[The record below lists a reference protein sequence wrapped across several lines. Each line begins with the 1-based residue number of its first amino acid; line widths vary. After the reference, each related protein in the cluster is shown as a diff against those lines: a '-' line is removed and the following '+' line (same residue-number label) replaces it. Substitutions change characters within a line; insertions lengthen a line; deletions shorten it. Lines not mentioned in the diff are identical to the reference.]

1 LQLKPYSRVSTVD
14 EIKKAAGALSVNERE
29 ELLSWL
35 LDVDD
40 EWDWQ
45 MAKDAASGKL
55 DFLIEEARTAV
66 REESLR
72 DWPTNVTASG
82 NRIRSIVRFDS
93 NNWKIIRRF
102 IPRVSEFI
110 TARSRS
116 AKAIS

>member
-1 LQLKPYSRVSTVD
+1 MQLKPYDYRVCTVD

-40 EWDWQ
+40 EWDRQ

-72 DWPTNVTASG
+72 DWPKPKT
-82 NRIRSIVRFDS
+82 
-93 NNWKIIRRF
+93 
-102 IPRVSEFI
+102 
-110 TARSRS
+110 
-116 AKAIS
+116 